1 MYLHLSTDTIIPIR
15 DIVAILPYP
24 KRKGAALLQ
33 SFGLPVQSVGTS
45 SEADW
50 RSLVITE
57 DCVYSLPVTGDTML
71 RRYQKCLQL
80 LAPGDKA

>member
-1 MYLHLSTDTIIPIR
+1 MYLHLNPDTIIPIK

-33 SFGLPVQSVGTS
+33 SFGLPVQSVDS
-45 SEADW
+45 SEESDW

-57 DCVYSLPVTGDTML
+57 DKVYSLTVTGDTML

-80 LAPGDKA
+80 LSPGDKA

>member
-1 MYLHLSTDTIIPIR
+1 GS
-15 DIVAILPYP
+15 P
-24 KRKGAALLQ
+24 KDCSRAAPFRFGYGKALLQ